1 MAALGYR
8 PNRAARA
15 LANGM
20 DRAVT
25 VLTSNT
31 NLFGYAETLGGIEEA
46 ARAAGV
52 HVAIRVLPSDS
63 AEDIAAAV
71 DQVSDP
77 RSRCGHRPGVRP
89 RGRQRAR
96 GAPRLGEVVRRR

>member
-1 MAALGYR
+1 MATLGYR

-52 HVAIRVLPSDS
+52 HVASVC
-63 AEDIAAAV
+63 
-71 DQVSDP
+71 
-77 RSRCGHRPGVRP
+77 SRPT
-89 RGRQRAR
+89 
-96 GAPRLGEVVRRR
+96 APRTSAPPSTR